1 LFSGGLIKM
10 AFLVVENLRLSI
22 TSIRSHLLRTILTI
36 LIIAFGIMALVGI
49 LTAIESIKGS
59 ITSNFTRLGANTFSI
74 RNHSMR
80 FHGGG
85 SGEKNVDYRNITY
98 QEAQDFKNRFSFPAV
113 VSVYTRGTGTAT
125 VKYKSE
131 KSNPN
136 IGVMGGDENFLA
148 TGGYEIDK
156 GRNFSMHE
164 IQNGTYVTV
173 IGSGIVTTLF
183 KNGEDPIDKVISIG
197 PTKFKVVG
205 VLKEKGSS
213 MGFSGD
219 KSCIIPLQ
227 SLRQF
232 VSGTETS
239 YTINV
244 MALNIHAVDVAI
256 SEAKGLFRTVRKIP
270 LGVQDNFEVEKSD
283 NMAQMLFANIQYVT
297 LAATIIGL
305 ITLLGAA
312 IGLMN
317 IMLVSV
323 TERTREIGIRKAIGA
338 TKKMIRDQFLVEAI
352 VIGQLGGAVGII
364 LGILIGNLLSLFLN
378 SPFVVPW
385 IWIFT
390 GVVLCLIVGLISGI
404 FPAMKAAR
412 LDPIEALRYE

>member
-1 LFSGGLIKM
+1 M
-10 AFLVVENLRLSI
+10 AFLLVENIRLSV

-36 LIIAFGIMALVGI
+36 MIIAFGIMALVGI

-59 ITSNFTRLGANTFSI
+59 ISSNFARLGSNTFSI

-80 FHGGG
+80 MHGGG
-85 SGEKNVDYRNITY
+85 GGEKEINYRNVSY
-98 QEAQDFKNRFSFPAV
+98 QEALDFKDRFGFPAI

-136 IGVMGGDENFLA
+136 ITVIGADENYVT
-148 TGGYEIDK
+148 TGGYEIDQ
-156 GRNFSMHE
+156 GRNFSNNELRNGSSVTIVGSE
-164 IQNGTYVTV
+164 IVK
-173 IGSGIVTTLF
+173 TLF
-183 KNGEDPIDKVISIG
+183 KNGEDPLDKLISIG
-197 PTKFKVVG
+197 PSKFKIIG

-219 KSCIIPLQ
+219 KNCMIPLQ

-232 VSGTETS
+232 VSGAELS

-244 MALNIHAVDVAI
+244 MAINANSIDIAI
-256 SEAKGLFRTVRKIP
+256 SEAKGLFRTIRKVP
-270 LGVQDNFEVEKSD
+270 LGEPDNFEIEKSD
-283 NMAQMLFANIQYVT
+283 NLAKMLFENIQYVT

-323 TERTREIGIRKAIGA
+323 TERTREIGVRKAIGA
-338 TKKMIRDQFLVEAI
+338 TSRMIRDQFLVEAI

-364 LGILIGNLLSLFLN
+364 LGILIGNLMSLILD
-378 SPFVVPW
+378 SSFVIPW
-385 IWIFT
+385 VWIIS
-390 GVVLCLIVGLISGI
+390 GVILCLVVGLLSGI
-404 FPAMKAAR
+404 FPAIKAAR